1 MARRAWAW
9 GVPVAVLALVA
20 LGGLYAT
27 TTPRYALYRLGVA
40 MQRHDVTM
48 AERYFDAERIADT
61 ATDVIVADYFAR
73 QPEPA
78 TEAEV
83 NGRQLAASM
92 ARRRLRPQ
100 VLTRVRAEIRR
111 SVERAGMQP
120 VSVALPLGLLAVVR
134 GFEVSRQGSEAWI
147 SYRDPVQGPIRFRM
161 SRQPDWVWRIS
172 EFDPDWVRRRA
183 QEAPSRLRAFP

>member
-1 MARRAWAW
+1 MSRRAWAW
-9 GVPVAVLALVA
+9 GVPAAVLVLAA
-20 LGGLYAT
+20 LGSFYAT

-40 MQRHDVTM
+40 MQRHDVAM
-48 AERYFDAERIADT
+48 AEGYFDAERIADT

-78 TEAEV
+78 TAAKL
-83 NGRQLAASM
+83 NGRQLAGSI

-100 VLTRVRAEIRR
+100 VLTRVRTEIRR
-111 SVERAGMQP
+111 SVERAGIQP

-134 GFEVSRQGSEAWI
+134 DFEVSRQGSEAWV

-161 SRQPDWVWRIS
+161 SRQPDWSWRIS

-183 QEAPSRLRAFP
+183 QETPSRIR

>member
-9 GVPVAVLALVA
+9 GGPVAVLALVA

-40 MQRHDVTM
+40 MQRHDVAM

-61 ATDVIVADYFAR
+61 ATDVIVADSFAR

-78 TEAEV
+78 TAAEV

-100 VLTRVRAEIRR
+100 VLSRVRAEIQR
-111 SVERAGMQP
+111 SVERAGIQP
-120 VSVALPLGLLAVVR
+120 ASVALPLGLLAVLR
-134 GFEVSRQGSEAWI
+134 GLEVSRQGSEAWV
-147 SYRDPVQGPIRFRM
+147 SYQDPVQGPIRFRM
-161 SRQPDWVWRIS
+161 SRQADRSWRIS
-172 EFDPDWVRRRA
+172 EFDPDWVRQRA
-183 QEAPSRLRAFP
+183 QEAPSRLR

>member
-40 MQRHDVTM
+40 MQQHDVAL
-48 AERYFDAERIADT
+48 AEGYFDAERIADSAT
-61 ATDVIVADYFAR
+61 AVIVADYFAR

-92 ARRRLRPQ
+92 AKRRLRPQ
-100 VLTRVRAEIRR
+100 VLTRVRSEIRR
-111 SVERAGMQP
+111 SVERAGIQP
-120 VSVALPLGLLAVVR
+120 ASVALPV
-134 GFEVSRQGSEAWI
+134 GFVSVFRAFEISRHGPDAWV
-147 SYRDPVQGPIRFRM
+147 SYQDPRQGPIRFRM
-161 SRQPDWVWRIS
+161 IRQPDRSWRIS
-172 EFDPDWVRRRA
+172 EFDPDWVRRRT
-183 QEAPSRLRAFP
+183 QEAPPRIR